1 MAPPS
6 KISQL
11 PADLR
16 DALVARIMDSG
27 FSDYDGHTAW
37 LADELASRGIE
48 VEGGISRAAIHR
60 EGRKLEDIGE
70 RVRAMQM
77 MQAGW
82 QRQMGN
88 RGIGEL
94 GRVLN
99 AQLQGLAFAL
109 TQDVVDGKVE
119 MDADFIKDM
128 SVSIM
133 RLEKAAA
140 INEERDQKIREEE
153 RQRARQEAEAK
164 LNDLARSG
172 AATIDPATLKLVRE
186 QVYGIT

>member
-11 PADLR
+11 PQDLR
-16 DALVARIMDSG
+16 DELNRRIIGNG
-27 FSDYDGHTAW
+27 FADYDGLEAW
-37 LADELASRGIE
+37 LSEQLATRELAVS
-48 VEGGISRAAIHR
+48 ISRAAIHR
-60 EGRKLEDIGE
+60 EGKKLEKIGE

-82 QRQMGN
+82 QQQMGN

-99 AQLQGLAFAL
+99 AQLQGLAFAM
-109 TQDVVDGKVE
+109 TQDVVEGKIE
-119 MDADFIKDM
+119 MDAEFLKDM
-128 SVSIM
+128 SQTIM

-140 INEERDQKIREEE
+140 INEERDQKIRDEE
-153 RQRARQEAEAK
+153 RKLAQEEAAK
-164 LNDLARSG
+164 KVE
-172 AATIDPATLKLVRE
+172 TLKDDPQLDSKTLNFVTE
-186 QVYGIT
+186 ALYGLRA

>member
-11 PADLR
+11 PQDLR
-16 DALVARIMDSG
+16 DALVARIMESG
-27 FSDYDGHTAW
+27 FSDYDGHTSW
-37 LADELASRGIE
+37 LGEELERRGIE

-70 RVRAMQM
+70 RVKAMQM

-82 QRQMGN
+82 QQQMGN

-109 TQDVVDGKVE
+109 TQDVAEGKVE
-119 MDADFIKDM
+119 MDVDFLKGM
-128 SVSIM
+128 SQTLM
-133 RLEKAAA
+133 RLERSAE
-140 INEERDQKIREEE
+140 INEARDQKIREEE
-153 RQRARQEAEAK
+153 RQLANEEAARKVEK
-164 LNDLARSG
+164 IARKG
-172 AATIDPATLKLVRE
+172 GMTKTTADAIRRE
-186 QVYGIT
+186 ILGIK